1 MGSGEHGFALKSDT
15 EWLNS
20 VAWGKRKEREKIW
33 LLLYQPPHLDYE
45 STRVKLSAH
54 AVGQTKWKRKC
65 GEWGKGQASKRK
77 QGEGIDRDE
86 VRHPGIPLSGGLVT
100 IRAKEPG
107 SRRRTRASCPKYGN
121 PVGIQWESSVR
132 DRASDRSM
140 FRGVTNEDG
149 GVARD
154 RHLEPPVAGEKLE
167 KSLMAQALVTDVLL
181 PSSSIGQVGEPKEP
195 S

>member
-1 MGSGEHGFALKSDT
+1 M
-15 EWLNS
+15 
-20 VAWGKRKEREKIW
+20 
-33 LLLYQPPHLDYE
+33 
-45 STRVKLSAH
+45 
-54 AVGQTKWKRKC
+54 
-65 GEWGKGQASKRK
+65 
-77 QGEGIDRDE
+77 
-86 VRHPGIPLSGGLVT
+86 
-100 IRAKEPG
+100 
-107 SRRRTRASCPKYGN
+107 
-121 PVGIQWESSVR
+121 GIQWESSVR

-167 KSLMAQALVTDVLL
+167 KSLMAQTLVTDVLL